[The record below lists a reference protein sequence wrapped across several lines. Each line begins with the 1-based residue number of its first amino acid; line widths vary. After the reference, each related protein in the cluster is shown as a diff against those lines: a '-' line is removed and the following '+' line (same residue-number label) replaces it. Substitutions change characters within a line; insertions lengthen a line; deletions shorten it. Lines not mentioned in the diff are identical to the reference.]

1 MADLEQIKRSA
12 PSTLTGG
19 DELYEAKVNRDG
31 ELSIRDTHDN
41 GGLDAILALT
51 TAPKLGVT
59 NIDGVTPKPNRK
71 YFVMEATSSN
81 VVWGF
86 SATTQS
92 FDLFKSQIIMVP
104 VGPDTEIWFKMKSG
118 TGNVSVGEIS

>member
-1 MADLEQIKRSA
+1 MADLNEKQASGATKIV
-12 PSTLTGG
+12 GG
-19 DELYEAKVNRDG
+19 DELYEAKVSRYG

-41 GGLDAILALT
+41 GGLDAKLALT

-86 SATTQS
+86 SAATQS
-92 FDLFKSQIIMVP
+92 FDLFRYQIIMVP
-104 VGPDTEIWFKMKSG
+104 VGPNTEIWFKMKSG